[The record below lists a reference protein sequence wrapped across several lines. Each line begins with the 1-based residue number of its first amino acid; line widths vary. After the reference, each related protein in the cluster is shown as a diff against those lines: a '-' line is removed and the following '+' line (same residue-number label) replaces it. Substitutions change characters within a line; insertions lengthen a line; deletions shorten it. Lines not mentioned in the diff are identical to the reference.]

1 MCYYIYI
8 QYLNN
13 HIMNSKNLT
22 LNASEYALL
31 GFLAAGPSHGYE
43 LHRKLTD
50 PEGAG
55 MIWGIKIS
63 NMYAQLE
70 KLERRGLI
78 SGRLLENEQRPART
92 EYSLTATGR
101 NLFHHWLHQPV
112 QHPRDF
118 RHEFFLQ
125 LYFVSQYEPDALDS
139 LMDNQLELCRV
150 WQQNLSVK
158 KEVATSTINF
168 TTLTNSFRSSQI
180 QSMIDWLLWIK
191 NEKIKIKPK
200 RGEQ

>member
-1 MCYYIYI
+1 
-8 QYLNN
+8 
-13 HIMNSKNLT
+13 MNSKNLT

-43 LHRKLTD
+43 LHRKLTG

-168 TTLTNSFRSSQI
+168 TALTNSFRSSQI